1 MKDDLF
7 QKKYKEIWYFLQ
19 AHQKEGLFKR
29 GCAGTWSFLYYLKR
43 WYIFSWKHDISS
55 WAESQRWLFS
65 RNTWKYDI
73 FCVHVWVLQA
83 WSHAPLPKKKSRMVL
98 SRKNTPKGNWCSR
111 LTSWKEL
118 QQFSVPSQRPLRAFS
133 CIALQR
139 KKPGNLIYR
148 IEVWL
153 HLQFIWL
160 EIFCN
165 E

>member
-1 MKDDLF
+1 MIF
-7 QKKYKEIWYFLQ
+7 FKKNTRKYN
-19 AHQKEGLFKR
+19 
-29 GCAGTWSFLYYLKR
+29 
-43 WYIFSWKHDISS
+43 IFSRPTKKKVFSKGAAPGHDLSCIIWQDGISFPENMKCFLGQKAS
-55 WAESQRWLFS
+55 DDFSQEIHGNMIYSVYTCGCYKPGL
-65 RNTWKYDI
+65 TPP
-73 FCVHVWVLQA
+73 CQ
-83 WSHAPLPKKKSRMVL
+83 KKKSRMVL

-133 CIALQR
+133 YIALQR

-160 EIFCN
+160 EIFYN